1 MRGPDCSIER
11 DASAS
16 VGSEVVEAPECDEA
30 TLIDLGRDAD
40 AIGTNWAPVTASVI
54 RAASRCRTVA
64 QVLAAG
70 HIVGA
75 ALDVFDPEPHDLS
88 DPLYRD
94 ERVILTP
101 DAAFVSEE
109 SLRELRTRAS
119 RQIADALAGVR
130 PANVVNP
137 EVYARTT

>member
-1 MRGPDCSIER
+1 L
-11 DASAS
+11 A
-16 VGSEVVEAPECDEA
+16 
-30 TLIDLGRDAD
+30 RDAD

-54 RAASRCRTVA
+54 RAAFRCRTVA
-64 QVLAAG
+64 RVLAAG
-70 HIVGA
+70 RIAGA

-88 DPLYRD
+88 DPLYQD

-101 DAAFVSEE
+101 HAAFVSEE

-119 RQIADALAGVR
+119 RQMADALVGVR